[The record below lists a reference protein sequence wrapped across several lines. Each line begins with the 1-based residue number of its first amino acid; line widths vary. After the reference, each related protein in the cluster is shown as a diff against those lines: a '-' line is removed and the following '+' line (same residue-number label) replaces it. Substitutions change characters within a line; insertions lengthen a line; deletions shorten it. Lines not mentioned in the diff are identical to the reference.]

1 MLTGSLSPA
10 PAPQIGFF
18 AGPTRKVAQV
28 LPAQHAR
35 PSFTGLAWKMRF
47 HAGRGVFLPGGVSL
61 STKARRGKA
70 MLYYALMFLIVGLVA
85 GALGLFG
92 VAEVASRIAW
102 VLFLIGVVILV
113 VHLVSGRSS
122 RVL

>member
-1 MLTGSLSPA
+1 MEDA
-10 PAPQIGFF
+10 
-18 AGPTRKVAQV
+18 V
-28 LPAQHAR
+28 
-35 PSFTGLAWKMRF
+35 
-47 HAGRGVFLPGGVSL
+47 HAGRGVFLPSGMSL
-61 STKARRGKA
+61 STKVRRGKA

>member
-1 MLTGSLSPA
+1 MRIQRCGCGRLVREPDRDPCLRLCVPLKG
-10 PAPQIGFF
+10 
-18 AGPTRKVAQV
+18 
-28 LPAQHAR
+28 R
-35 PSFTGLAWKMRF
+35 PFTEGEEEQD
-47 HAGRGVFLPGGVSL
+47 
-61 STKARRGKA
+61 

-113 VHLVSGRSS
+113 IHLVSGRST
-122 RVL
+122 RAL